1 MLTLSNIKSNILN
14 KQTYWLLAAFFAV
27 RLLSW
32 LARDWLIAQSLIVI
46 VLIIILILLFKKNWH
61 YSFQLLLAEYALGG
75 VGHFFELNN
84 LSLRSVLTI
93 VFLVFYFSASINN
106 KKLLQFPIRPI
117 RALGIFA
124 ALLIIA
130 AGIGFYRGNPVSL
143 ILQDLI
149 PFVFLLLIFPAYQ
162 FLQISKNKIFLLR
175 LIFVWLLASALWSL
189 FNFVLFTGG
198 WTIIHQPYYN
208 WLRDFA
214 MAKIT
219 EANPYFFRIVF
230 PEHLLLVP
238 VILLISTAWLKYK
251 QNFYL
256 YLLILSSAIMALNI
270 SRAYFLG
277 LIIGLL
283 LLKYQNNWLDWLKI
297 LCLNFLIILALFTAF
312 NIISSSNT
320 DTGWAILGL
329 KFGGITAPQTEI
341 SSQNRME
348 LLKPIAVMIK
358 DAPLLGQ
365 GLGQSIITEK
375 INTRHFDW
383 GYFEMWIKWGLLGLL
398 WSLTMLG
405 LLSKKIWTKIK
416 NQNIYLGILSGAVAL
431 AVINITT
438 PALFHV
444 FGILYF
450 TLLLSWLY
458 CPAPTK

>member
-1 MLTLSNIKSNILN
+1 
-14 KQTYWLLAAFFAV
+14 
-27 RLLSW
+27 
-32 LARDWLIAQSLIVI
+32 
-46 VLIIILILLFKKNWH
+46 
-61 YSFQLLLAEYALGG
+61 
-75 VGHFFELNN
+75 
-84 LSLRSVLTI
+84 
-93 VFLVFYFSASINN
+93 
-106 KKLLQFPIRPI
+106 
-117 RALGIFA
+117 
-124 ALLIIA
+124 
-130 AGIGFYRGNPVSL
+130 
-143 ILQDLI
+143 
-149 PFVFLLLIFPAYQ
+149 
-162 FLQISKNKIFLLR
+162 
-175 LIFVWLLASALWSL
+175 
-189 FNFVLFTGG
+189 
-198 WTIIHQPYYN
+198 
-208 WLRDFA
+208 
-214 MAKIT
+214 
-219 EANPYFFRIVF
+219 
-230 PEHLLLVP
+230 
-238 VILLISTAWLKYK
+238 
-251 QNFYL
+251 
-256 YLLILSSAIMALNI
+256 MALNI